1 MELIHD
7 RTLRALD
14 ELSQRLFWM
23 NKKIDRMKSVLNV
36 AFVMPIFSNLIHHEL
51 AHSYPLLADVI
62 GDMQEEFNYDANY
75 LGIEGAT
82 EYYDSVQDMMHTLYN
97 WTIETNEKINETI
110 KVAMDEGDYNI
121 YWKLGDFSSTYSKYI
136 TNAQL
141 LQDKADAYGDD
152 LMAMDKDSKK
162 WWKL

>member
-1 MELIHD
+1 
-7 RTLRALD
+7 
-14 ELSQRLFWM
+14 
-23 NKKIDRMKSVLNV
+23 
-36 AFVMPIFSNLIHHEL
+36 
-51 AHSYPLLADVI
+51 
-62 GDMQEEFNYDANY
+62 MQEEFNYDANY

-121 YWKLGDFSSTYSKYI
+121 YWKLGDFSRTYSKYI